1 MHIKWEDLQYLNI
14 LFHSIKVIF
23 IQNKKSKLSFLNLP
37 FLANFYK
44 ITGMSGTYYYYYY
57 YDF

>member
-1 MHIKWEDLQYLNI
+1 MILTHIKFVFLSFRANQRLI
-14 LFHSIKVIF
+14 
-23 IQNKKSKLSFLNLP
+23 SKLLNLP

-44 ITGMSGTYYYYYY
+44 ITGMSRTYHYYYY